1 MQFLYH
7 QKAGEEI
14 LKLKGEEFSHL
25 KARRVKEN
33 EILTLR
39 NLEDEFVYVYK
50 ISNLERHSCELHFL
64 NKENKTTHKKSTLNL
79 ALAVIDIKILEKTLP
94 FLNELG
100 VETLHLVFTDFS
112 QRNFKIDLSRFEKII
127 VASCEQC
134 GRESKMKIQI
144 YNHIKDFYER
154 FPEAVLV
161 DFEGEVKEFDLNKI
175 YFVGPEGGFSQ
186 SEKQIFKEK
195 IGLKAPNILKSQT
208 AIISI
213 ASKIL
218 L

>member
-39 NLEDEFVYVYK
+39 NLEDEFAYVYK

-64 NKENKTTHKKSTLNL
+64 SKENKTTHKNFTLNL

-112 QRNFKIDLSRFEKII
+112 QRNFKIDIDRLEKII
-127 VASCEQC
+127 IASCEQC

-144 YNHIKDFYER
+144 YNHIKDFYEK
-154 FPEAVLV
+154 FSEAVLV

-195 IGLKAPNILKSQT
+195 IGLKTPNILKSQT
-208 AIISI
+208 AVISI

>member
-7 QKAGEEI
+7 QKAGEDF

-33 EILTLR
+33 EILILR
-39 NLEDEFVYVYK
+39 NLEDEFAYTYQ

-64 NKENKTTHKKSTLNL
+64 SKENKTTCKNTTLNL
-79 ALAVIDIKILEKTLP
+79 ALAVIDVKILEKTLP

-100 VETLHLVFTDFS
+100 VKTLHLVFTEFS
-112 QRNFKIDLSRFEKII
+112 QRNFKIDLKRLEKII
-127 VASCEQC
+127 IASCEQC
-134 GRESKMKIQI
+134 GRESKMKMQI
-144 YNHIKDFYER
+144 YNNIRNFYEK

-161 DFEGEVKEFDLNKI
+161 DFEGESKEFDPSKI
-175 YFVGPEGGFSQ
+175 YFIGPEGGFSQ
-186 SEKQIFKEK
+186 SEKKMFKEK
-195 IGLKAPNILKSQT
+195 IGLKVSNILKSQS
-208 AIISI
+208 AIIAI

>member
-127 VASCEQC
+127 VSSCEQC

>member
-39 NLEDEFVYVYK
+39 NLEDKFAYVYK

-64 NKENKTTHKKSTLNL
+64 SKENKTTHKNSTLNL

-112 QRNFKIDLSRFEKII
+112 QRNFEIDLSRFEKII
-127 VASCEQC
+127 IASCEQC

-161 DFEGEVKEFDLNKI
+161 DFDGEIKEFDLNKI

-186 SEKQIFKEK
+186 SEKYFFKEK

-213 ASKIL
+213 ASKML

>member
-39 NLEDEFVYVYK
+39 NLEDKFTYVYK

-64 NKENKTTHKKSTLNL
+64 SKENKTTHKNSTLNL

-127 VASCEQC
+127 IASCEQC

-161 DFEGEVKEFDLNKI
+161 DFDGEIKEFDLNKI

-186 SEKQIFKEK
+186 SEKYFFKEK

-213 ASKIL
+213 ASKML

>member
-7 QKAGEEI
+7 EQAGEEI
-14 LKLKGEEFSHL
+14 LKLKGEEFAHL
-25 KARRVKEN
+25 KVRRVKEN
-33 EILTLR
+33 EILILR
-39 NLEDEFVYVYK
+39 NLKDKFAYTYK
-50 ISNLERHSCELHFL
+50 ISNVERHSCQLHFL
-64 NKENKTTHKKSTLNL
+64 SKENKTTYKNTALNL

-127 VASCEQC
+127 IASCEQC

-144 YNHIKDFYER
+144 YNYVKDFYEK
-154 FPEAVLV
+154 FSEAVLV

-195 IGLKAPNILKSQT
+195 IRLKAQNILKSQT